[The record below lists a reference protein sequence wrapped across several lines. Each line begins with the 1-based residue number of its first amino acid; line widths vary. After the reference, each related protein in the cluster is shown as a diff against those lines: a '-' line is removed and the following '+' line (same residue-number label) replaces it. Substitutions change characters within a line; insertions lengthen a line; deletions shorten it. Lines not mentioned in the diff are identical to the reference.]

1 MSNFDNHLD
10 NYLKTFNRLKRDAFY
25 LPGSSLPT
33 IEDIEEI
40 ENLLLE
46 LFFPSI
52 RSSDEGS
59 LKITLRRTMTELAS
73 RLHRAISEALKY
85 ENPEAN
91 PMELEKAAWD
101 HVDALLGNLGSI
113 RADLKLDATAGFYG
127 DPAAKSVHEVILC
140 YPCLRTMSVYRVA
153 HFLLERGVPLVP
165 RMMSETVHMQTGI
178 DIHPGARIGK
188 SFFIDHGTGVVIG
201 ETTIIGDN
209 VKLYQ
214 GVTLGALSIPKR
226 EEGMCKRHPTIG
238 DNVTIY
244 SHAVILGNVTIG
256 ENSTISSN
264 AWIKSDIPA
273 NSYVFAATPD
283 IEVKTK
289 TSRR

>member
-1 MSNFDNHLD
+1 MSEFDKHLD
-10 NYLKTFNRLKRDAFY
+10 DYLKTFNRLKRDAFY

-33 IEDIEEI
+33 VEDIEEI
-40 ENLLLE
+40 ESLLLE
-46 LFFPSI
+46 LFFPSL

-59 LKITLRRTMTELAS
+59 LRITLRGTMTELATK
-73 RLHRAISEALKY
+73 LHRAISEALKY
-85 ENPEAN
+85 ENSSEN
-91 PMELEKAAWD
+91 PLAIEKQSWE
-101 HVDALLGNLGSI
+101 HVEALLGDLGEI
-113 RADLKLDATAGFYG
+113 RGTLKLDATAGFNG

-140 YPCLRTMSVYRVA
+140 YPFMRTITVYRVA

-165 RMMSETVHMQTGI
+165 RMMTETAHMKTGI
-178 DIHPGARIGK
+178 DIHPGAKIGK

-256 ENSTISSN
+256 DNSTISSN

-283 IEVKTK
+283 IKVKAK
-289 TSRR
+289 ISAQ